1 MTGSALT
8 SMWAWDNP
16 VLPSADARGRAY
28 EPASVSSLVA
38 FCTSRGLTRVFL
50 SAPWAADE
58 GPVGDWFAAAC
69 STLHDA
75 SVQVSPLGGDPGWLG
90 QPSLAVTW
98 ALAAAR
104 SAALPDGVTVQL
116 DVEPW
121 TTPAWTSSRALVV
134 DQWLALLALVGSS
147 VAIGVD
153 LPWWLAHERYRD
165 GTVLDAVL
173 PLVSRVAVVAFADH
187 AGGPSGVVSLA
198 GPAVVAASAAGLPF
212 TVGVET
218 DTAQVAGGPQYT
230 FASAGPAALEAETM
244 VVRDAFGE
252 LPGYEGVTVEHHR
265 AWRRLLA
272 LDPPS

>member
-16 VLPSADARGRAY
+16 VLPGVDARGRAY
-28 EPASVSSLVA
+28 QPASVSSLVD

-58 GPVGDWFAAAC
+58 GPVGLWFASAC
-69 STLHDA
+69 SALRDA
-75 SVQVSPLGGDPGWLG
+75 SVQVHPLGGDAGWLE
-90 QPSLAVTW
+90 QPPLAVTW
-98 ALAAAR
+98 AHAAAR
-104 SAALPDGVTVQL
+104 SAGSSSGPVQL

-121 TTPAWTSSRALVV
+121 TTPSWTSGRAAVL
-134 DQWLALLALVGSS
+134 DRWIALLTLVRSS

-153 LPWWLAHERYRD
+153 VPWWLAHEPYRD

-173 PLVSRVAVVAFADH
+173 PLATRVAVVAFSDQ
-187 AGGPSGVVSLA
+187 AGGPSGIVSLA

-218 DTAQVAGGPQYT
+218 DTPEVAGGPQNT
-230 FASAGPAALEAETM
+230 FAAAGPSVLEREASW
-244 VVRDAFGE
+244 VRDAFGE
-252 LPGYEGVTVEHHR
+252 LPGYDGVTVEHHR
-265 AWRRLLA
+265 AWRSLLG
-272 LDPPS
+272 LDGTG